1 MKTPRTRTAPK
12 SSFLKSSHPST
23 SLTGQGKKLWG
34 GRFQENT
41 NLLVEQFTASVD
53 FDRRLYPYDI
63 QGSIAHCRTLER
75 AKIISKKECRLI
87 IGGLIQVQKEIESG
101 KHQWRS
107 EDEDVHMSIE
117 RRLTQIIGP
126 IGGKLHTGR
135 SRNDQVTLDLR
146 LYLRDAVQSLTQ
158 DLTTL
163 QHSFLLVAKR
173 YQ

>member
-1 MKTPRTRTAPK
+1 MTSKEVSLIVVLLSEPRL
-12 SSFLKSSHPST
+12 S
-23 SLTGQGKKLWG
+23 Q
-34 GRFQENT
+34 
-41 NLLVEQFTASVD
+41 
-53 FDRRLYPYDI
+53 
-63 QGSIAHCRTLER
+63 
-75 AKIISKKECRLI
+75 KECRLI

-163 QHSFLLVAKR
+163 QHSF
-173 YQ
+173 Y